1 MGQGGTVS
9 NQDLFRHETV
19 YANGLNFH
27 CVVAGE
33 GTPVILL
40 HGFPEFWYE
49 WRNMLPALAE
59 TGFRAIA
66 PDLRGYNLSDKPE
79 GVEAYKMKHLVADVA
94 GLIDHYS
101 SAGKAFVV
109 GHDWGG
115 VVAWALAISKPEKVD
130 KLIIVNA
137 PHPGTM
143 RRELALNDNQQQASR
158 YIHYFR
164 RPDAEAGLSENDFF
178 RLRRMIFQTA
188 SGPDIFPSDVQDE
201 YVKAWSQR
209 GAVQGGLNYY
219 RATEIFPD
227 TSTKESKSR
236 AIEFADSLK
245 VKVPTL
251 VIWGEK
257 DQALLTGNLEGLD
270 SYVPD
275 LKVIRVPDGTH
286 WVIHEQPALIAS
298 YITTFLQ

>member
-1 MGQGGTVS
+1 MGQGGTLSV
-9 NQDLFRHETV
+9 QDLHHETV
-19 YANGLNFH
+19 RANGLNFH
-27 CVVAGE
+27 CVFAGE
-33 GTPVILL
+33 GRPVIFL

-49 WRNMLPALAE
+49 WRYMLPAFAE
-59 TGFRAIA
+59 AGFRAIA

-79 GVEAYKMKHLVADVA
+79 GVEDYKMKHLVADVA

-101 SAGKAFVV
+101 SDGKAFVV

-115 VVAWALAISKPEKVD
+115 VVAWALAISRPETVAR
-130 KLIIVNA
+130 LVIVNA

-143 RRELALNDNQQQASR
+143 RRELALHEDQQQASR

-188 SGPDIFPSDVQDE
+188 ATPDIFPPDVQNE
-201 YVKAWSQR
+201 YVKAWSQQ

-219 RATEIFPD
+219 RASQVFPD
-227 TSTKESKSR
+227 ISTEESKSR
-236 AIEFADSLK
+236 AIEFAENLK

-275 LKVIRVPDGTH
+275 LKVIRLPDGSH

-298 YITTFLQ
+298 HIRTFLQ